1 MRILMATDGSK
12 RAAAALEGAARMLSA
27 DNREADLMCV
37 VPSPRAPGHSRQ
49 QSLRRRAGRALERIQ
64 PILSDTGITARPI
77 VETGSVT
84 RTLIE
89 AARRYDVAVIAA
101 TSHRSGPMAGL
112 GPVASRLAEHSS
124 GTTLVARENQRNG
137 SGVRVLAAV
146 DGSEGSIRALDAMTG
161 LIDLTAAE
169 VTLLHVAETPWL
181 SNDSDR
187 EWPASEDDDG
197 GPNQPEAQL
206 EQELVLKADEILENA
221 RQRLPA
227 RITVNTLV
235 YEGLPADEILGEA
248 ERGEYDLVVIGAS
261 GATDMKHAMLGSVSS
276 KVAWN
281 APCSVLLVHAAD
293 WQ

>member
-12 RAAAALEGAARMLSA
+12 RAATALEGAARMLSP

-37 VPSPRAPGHSRQ
+37 VPHLHVHGHSRQ
-49 QSLRRRAGRALERIQ
+49 QQLCNRAQRALERVKVV
-64 PILSDTGITARPI
+64 LANSGMTARPI
-77 VETGSVT
+77 VKTGSATGV
-84 RTLIE
+84 LIG
-89 AARRYDVAVIAA
+89 AAHDYDLTVIAA

-112 GPVASRLAEHSS
+112 GPVASRLAEHSP
-124 GTTLVARENQRNG
+124 GTTLLAREGRG
-137 SGVRVLAAV
+137 DAAGVKALVAA

-161 LIDLTAAE
+161 LIDMTAAE
-169 VTLLHVAETPWL
+169 VTLVHVTETPWL
-181 SNDSDR
+181 PAGPD
-187 EWPASEDDDG
+187 EGWPASEDDQE
-197 GPNQPEAQL
+197 PAINPEAQL
-206 EQELVLKADEILENA
+206 QEELVLEADEILANA
-221 RQRLPA
+221 RERLPA

-261 GATDMKHAMLGSVSS
+261 GASDLKHTMLGSVSS

-281 APCSVLLVHAAD
+281 APCSVLLVRAAD